1 MNYKVGDI
9 LWVVGREKPGVRA
22 YQVVEELTK
31 KTLTGT
37 ITTYTAQTPTSSG
50 KLKKVNLDSLS
61 DDNDIFADVEDAKK
75 EMFGRFENAVN
86 KMINANQ
93 NLINKYLTVEK
104 EDFVENENIPQS
116 EKLSDLI
123 TLPDGRQAK
132 VNIKLGEQT

>member
-9 LWVVGREKPGVRA
+9 LWVVGRETPGVRA

-61 DDNDIFADVEDAKK
+61 ENNDIFGNIEDAKK
-75 EMFGRFENAVN
+75 EMFGRFEKAVN
-86 KMINANQ
+86 KMIEANQ
-93 NLINKYLTVEK
+93 NLIRRYLTK
-104 EDFVENENIPQS
+104 EENLGEVGKKD
-116 EKLSDLI
+116 EELI
-123 TLPDGRQAK
+123 TLPDGTKARLK
-132 VNIKLGEQT
+132 INLGEEV